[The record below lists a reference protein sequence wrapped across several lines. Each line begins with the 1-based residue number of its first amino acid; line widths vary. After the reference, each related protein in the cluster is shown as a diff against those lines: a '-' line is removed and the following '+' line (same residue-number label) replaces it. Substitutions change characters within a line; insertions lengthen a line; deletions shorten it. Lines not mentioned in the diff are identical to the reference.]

1 MGNKRS
7 EKAAMLAISRFIA
20 IFDFREAK
28 ISREFPMNEAIKR
41 TLHIEV

>member
-1 MGNKRS
+1 MENKRS
-7 EKAAMLAISRFIA
+7 EAAMLAMNRFIA

-28 ISREFPMNEAIKR
+28 ISSEFPMNEAIKR